1 MSKQSKSFRRKIPEA
16 RTKTANK
23 LKPLGSRIRTRGT
36 LMKGKYSYQYT
47 TPVPNPRLLLF
58 WWTVETKRL
67 TTRLQN
73 SNVNGKVP
81 DLDET
86 LQYSAFIS
94 SATFKALI
102 SICEKLESLCGLK
115 KKHAAKVQQCI
126 FLKRCLKKMDA
137 PTTRGP
143 TFIKYINY
151 NNGHVPLWR
160 A

>member
-47 TPVPNPRLLLF
+47 TPAPNPRLLLF
-58 WWTVETKRL
+58 WWTVETKWL

-73 SNVNGKVP
+73 PNVNGKVP

-94 SATFKALI
+94 SATFNALI

-115 KKHAAKVQQCI
+115 KKTCSQSTTVYLFEKM
-126 FLKRCLKKMDA
+126 LKE
-137 PTTRGP
+137 
-143 TFIKYINY
+143 
-151 NNGHVPLWR
+151 NGCPHHQRTNFHKIYKL
-160 A
+160 